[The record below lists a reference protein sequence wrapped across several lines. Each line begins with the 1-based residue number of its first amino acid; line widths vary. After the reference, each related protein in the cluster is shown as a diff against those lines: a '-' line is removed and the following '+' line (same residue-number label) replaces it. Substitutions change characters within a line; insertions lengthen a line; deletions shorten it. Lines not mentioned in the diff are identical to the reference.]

1 MDLRDLKESIE
12 DRSFSP
18 SSMVI
23 VGEDK
28 FLPLQYLEELR
39 SGLNYNLI
47 YVESISEIG
56 GSSEDIFASDNNSSD
71 NDIYVLN
78 TQVVDFCSDILY
90 NNSNVIVVANKIE
103 DDAKKFYKPLLMTV
117 PKLEEWQIKDM
128 VYSFGKGIDTKY
140 LDWLVKS
147 CNNDVNR
154 LYQEMLKISIFPEN
168 ERSIVFD
175 SMLNDG
181 AFDDISSS
189 TIFNF
194 TGSIAKRDLQT
205 MKTIYSELDNIDVN
219 EFGLLTILYTNFS
232 HIFQIQLGLNPTP
245 DKLGLKP
252 AQFNAIKYNCGKY
265 SGRQLIKILE
275 FLSGIDKRIKTG
287 ELPTNILR
295 DYLVLSILSF

>member
-1 MDLRDLKESIE
+1 MDFRDLKESIE
-12 DRSFSP
+12 DRTFSP

-23 VGEDK
+23 IGEDK
-28 FLPLQYLEELR
+28 FLPLQYLEEIERNLK
-39 SGLNYNLI
+39 YNLM
-47 YVESISEIG
+47 YVESLSEIG
-56 GSSEDIFASDNNSSD
+56 GSSEDIFALEDTSSD

-78 TQVVDFCSDILY
+78 TQVVDFCSDVLY
-90 NNSNVIVVANKIE
+90 NVTNVIVIANKI
-103 DDAKKFYKPLLMTV
+103 DDEAKKFYKPLLMTV

-140 LDWLVKS
+140 LDWLMKS

-154 LYQEMLKISIFPEN
+154 LYQEMLKLFIFPEN
-168 ERSIVFD
+168 ERSIVFND
-175 SMLNDG
+175 MLNDG

-194 TGSIAKRDLQT
+194 TGSIAKKDLQS

-232 HIFQIQLGLNPTP
+232 HMFQIQLGLNPTP

-265 SGRQLIKILE
+265 SGGQLVKILE
-275 FLSGIDKRIKTG
+275 FLSGIDKKIKTG

>member
-56 GSSEDIFASDNNSSD
+56 GSSEDIFASDDNSSD

-140 LDWLVKS
+140 LDWLAKS

-168 ERSIVFD
+168 ERRIVFD

-194 TGSIAKRDLQT
+194 TGSIAKKDLQT

-245 DKLGLKP
+245 EKLGLK
-252 AQFNAIKYNCGKY
+252 ASQFNAIKYNCGKY
-265 SGRQLIKILE
+265 SGGQLVKILE